1 MMAEK
6 RRQYTAEFKR
16 EAIRLVTEPGDGV
29 SEAARNLG
37 INAHL
42 LGRWK
47 REFDTQG
54 CVAFPGNGRMAS
66 DQEEWQRLR
75 DANTRLRMERAI
87 FTKALGFLASG
98 SN

>member
-1 MMAEK
+1 MAEK
-6 RRQYTAEFKR
+6 RRQYTEEFKR
-16 EAIRLVTEPGDGV
+16 EAIRLVTEQGYGV

-37 INAHL
+37 INAHM

-54 CVAFPGNGRMAS
+54 RSAFPGHGRMAS
-66 DQEEWQRLR
+66 DQEELQRLH
-75 DANTRLRMERAI
+75 DENKRLRMERDMLK
-87 FTKALGFLASG
+87 KALGFLASG